1 MSGQVSSSNKIVAF
15 RRPKDEKLL
24 KSIGYPVLALDEDDR
39 EKQEE
44 IKKKYAPNILSRLMN
59 LKFRDNIIIFL
70 AIWIV
75 VPTCTVMYADLL
87 EYHDKIISSITSC
100 TLLSIAVVMFN
111 LIAPRIKLKRD
122 AVTDVLKTM
131 KYNPYPQSHTR
142 GFEMIQEAINI
153 SGQILDSWAW
163 KNGMAVKS
171 MDVKTECLDI
181 INGVMCIYQKDNGIR
196 EIVSDISK
204 AKLNDYQKRLD
215 NVRHYARYDM
225 TNPDTQSMDILE
237 AG

>member
-1 MSGQVSSSNKIVAF
+1 MSGQVSSSNKIVTF

-24 KSIGYPVLALDEDDR
+24 KSIGYPIFALDEDDR
-39 EKQEE
+39 AKQEE
-44 IKKKYAPNILSRLMN
+44 IKKKYAPNIFSRLMN
-59 LKFRDNIIIFL
+59 LKRRDNIVIFL
-70 AIWIV
+70 AIWII
-75 VPTCTVMYADLL
+75 VPVCTVMYADLL
-87 EYHDKIISSITSC
+87 EYQDKIISSITSC
-100 TLLSIAVVMFN
+100 TLLSIVVVIFN

-122 AVTDVLKTM
+122 AVNDVLETM

-142 GFEMIQEAINI
+142 GYEMIQESINI

-163 KNGMAVKS
+163 KNDMAVKS
-171 MDVKTECLDI
+171 VDVKAECLDI
-181 INGVMCIYQKDNGIR
+181 INGVLDIYQKDNGIR
-196 EIVSDISK
+196 EVVSDISK

-215 NVRHYARYDM
+215 KIRHYARYDM